1 MTKKYILES
10 KEGCYEIKSI
20 GLSLESEF
28 EHLNAFIWKF
38 TYLTGW

>member
-28 EHLNAFIWKF
+28 EHLNAFI
-38 TYLTGW
+38 